1 MSNEIIKVLDSLGE
15 KLGIAIDW
23 TAENVQPYLKNLM
36 ERFIDYKMIINIIG
50 VVISLLI
57 IFLLAVIFKNTVI
70 KSYNRCKEN
79 ERSTEIWWYSND
91 GISIDGEVVFMIIAI
106 AMFTLLP
113 SLIALFMN
121 ITGIIEN
128 IYLPE
133 KALIEYITKI
143 GA

>member
-23 TAENVQPYLKNLM
+23 TAENVQPYLKDLM

-91 GISIDGEVVFMIIAI
+91 GISIDEEVVFMIIAI

>member
-1 MSNEIIKVLDSLGE
+1 
-15 KLGIAIDW
+15 
-23 TAENVQPYLKNLM
+23 
-36 ERFIDYKMIINIIG
+36 MIVDI
-50 VVISLLI
+50 
-57 IFLLAVIFKNTVI
+57 
-70 KSYNRCKEN
+70 
-79 ERSTEIWWYSND
+79 
-91 GISIDGEVVFMIIAI
+91 IIAI

>member
-23 TAENVQPYLKNLM
+23 TAENVQPYLKDLM